1 MLESLRG
8 ALAVL
13 AVLALAHPASAD
25 EWSFALSGFVFDPP
39 EDSSYF
45 SPIFYADRGALH
57 LEARYN
63 YEDRETGS
71 VFIGRT
77 FEVGENVTLTAVPLF
92 GVVLGNTMGVA
103 PGAEVGISWRRLEL
117 YAESEYVFDLE
128 ANEGSD
134 ESFFYTWVEAT
145 VAPVDWLRFGL
156 VSQRTRTYETG
167 LDIQRGLLIELS
179 HGNLSFGFHWFNPDR
194 KEDQIFAYAMG
205 YEF

>member
-1 MLESLRG
+1 MSESLRVAFA

-13 AVLALAHPASAD
+13 VLAHPASSD

-39 EDSSYF
+39 DDSPYF

-63 YEDRETGS
+63 YEDLETGS
-71 VFIGRT
+71 VFIGRN
-77 FEVGENVTLTAVPLF
+77 FEVGEKVALTIVPLF
-92 GVVLGNTMGVA
+92 GLVLGSTQGIA

-128 ANEGSD
+128 ESD
-134 ESFFYTWVEAT
+134 DSFFYTWIEAT
-145 VAPVDWLRFGL
+145 IAPVDWLRFGL
-156 VSQRTRTYETG
+156 VTQRTRTYETG

-179 HGNLSFGFHWFNPDR
+179 HGKLSFGFHWFNPDR
-194 KEDQIFAYAMG
+194 TEDQIFAYAVG